1 MKHYSQNGEDI
12 FILDLFKSKK
22 KENCFFF
29 EFGAWDGIHLSNCR
43 LLFENEWSGC
53 FIESE
58 EERYKKLKDNY
69 KNHSNII
76 LINEKLDPETK
87 NINQIIKKNNIN
99 EINLLSI
106 DVDGRDLSIWK
117 SLEILKPDTVII
129 EFNDTIPFDT
139 SYEDKTEKCIGTSF
153 LAINDFAKS
162 AEYELI
168 KVTRDNLIY
177 ATKSFNQGMHKVITA
192 EEVYSICKPIR
203 VGFNNFG
210 EYLFFYDHKLD
221 FKEVY
226 KSPLAKS
233 FITFQPIPKFIR
245 NLTDVNGQGA
255 KFLKKIY
262 SLMVFLL
269 LRPILFIKY
278 ILTKFKQ

>member
-1 MKHYSQNGEDI
+1 MKYYSQNGEDI
-12 FILDLFKSKK
+12 FIMDLFKSKK
-22 KENCFFF
+22 KEKCFFF

-43 LLFENEWSGC
+43 LLFENGWSGC
-53 FIESE
+53 FIESDN
-58 EERYKKLKDNY
+58 ERYKKLKDNY

-76 LINEKLDPETK
+76 LVNEKLDPNTK

-117 SLEILKPDTVII
+117 SLEILNPDTVII

-139 SYEDKTEKCIGTSF
+139 SYEDKTEKNIGNSF
-153 LAINDFAKS
+153 PAINNFAKS
-162 AEYELI
+162 MEYELI

-177 ATKSFNQGMHKVITA
+177 AKKSFNEGMYKVITT

-245 NLTDVNGQGA
+245 KLTDVNGQGA
-255 KFLKKIY
+255 KLLKKIY
-262 SLMVFLL
+262 SLSIFLL

-278 ILTKFKQ
+278 ILTKFK